1 MAPPRPKVGP
11 SVDFTT
17 LPTRSTRRQAT
28 DDSPSPPGSEK
39 SSQGRPARASKTA
52 AKKKA
57 VWHGAAPVGP
67 KPKDPNATGRKR
79 SASNQQASAKSK
91 ARKMDG
97 AGESHCSLTHIL
109 IQDSSQI
116 LLRTYRTQRW
126 RNSQWPPSARK
137 PNKFRIRTTPP
148 PHRHLRLAGRTDQIP
163 PKTPAEL
170 WDHDVDDADS
180 EKSDGSNDEEH
191 DDFEVEDEE
200 DLQHV
205 PTDVLSRT
213 FAQEQARWQNDDGLD
228 ADLNDNL
235 GHERPSSRASMSSGY
250 MSVPASEPAADSDE
264 SDAEASATFAA
275 LSKAA
280 QRVPLAE
287 QRKKKS
293 AENTASVDEPSCLP
307 PRKERGK
314 RDTARDNEKPRFIDT
329 AMSTKPQGSGKSR
342 NNSPAPKVKQEPVE
356 PTVRR
361 QYVGKERQSSPDI
374 INISD
379 SDDDGIQVV
388 DSSSIEIVFRPEDGK
403 VTLKMQ
409 HSRVERTVQLG
420 IDFYL
425 GYYLFKIAFP
435 GTERSLKFRLYTPA
449 LGCHGKDQTDITYR
463 NLLTPLLHGRASS
476 FRLKA
481 KNASDATVMANYA
494 LQGNAEAR
502 TGFLITGMRYIPVV
516 TWGRRLPVQLP
527 VDPRTGKRGDDV
539 VDTTMPYMAAGIR
552 STLLLAFFKGSPSVA
567 DKYSELFETN
577 KDGRKELPA
586 SMAALG
592 GTAVHS
598 SLNEHRTGHHVQS
611 KFEGNAVQEI
621 YDTHILLLDTL
632 RAKGSTV
639 LADLY
644 DIMHFTMFISAGS
657 RLGSVAAKPMAMEA
671 LALINL

>member
-17 LPTRSTRRQAT
+17 LPTRSTRRQAI
-28 DDSPSPPGSEK
+28 DNSPSPPRSEK
-39 SSQGRPARASKTA
+39 SSQGRPRASKTA
-52 AKKKA
+52 ANKKA

-91 ARKMDG
+91 ARKMDDS
-97 AGESHCSLTHIL
+97 APDLQDTEMAEFPVAPVRSKAKQISDSDDAPAPQAPETRRSHRSDPA
-109 IQDSSQI
+109 QD
-116 LLRTYRTQRW
+116 
-126 RNSQWPPSARK
+126 
-137 PNKFRIRTTPP
+137 
-148 PHRHLRLAGRTDQIP
+148 
-163 PKTPAEL
+163 PAEL

-180 EKSDGSNDEEH
+180 EKSNGSNDEEH
-191 DDFEVEDEE
+191 NDFEVEDEE

-213 FAQEQARWQNDDGLD
+213 FAQEARWQNDDGLD

-275 LSKAA
+275 LSEAA
-280 QRVPLAE
+280 QRVPFAE

-293 AENTASVDEPSCLP
+293 AENTASVDEPCCLP

-329 AMSTKPQGSGKSR
+329 AMSTKPQGSGKLR
-342 NNSPAPKVKQEPVE
+342 NNSSAPKVKQEPVE

-361 QYVGKERQSSPDI
+361 QHVGKERQSSPDI
-374 INISD
+374 ISISD

-425 GYYLFKIAFP
+425 GYYLFKITFP
-435 GTERSLKFRLYTPA
+435 GTEQKNIFAKDALLNSAFKLRLFDVMERI
-449 LGCHGKDQTDITYR
+449 KTDTTYR

-494 LQGNAEAR
+494 LQGNAEVR
-502 TGFLITGMRYIPVV
+502 TGFLITGMRYIYPSSP
-516 TWGRRLPVQLP
+516 GP

-644 DIMHFTMFISAGS
+644 DIMVAGS

-671 LALINL
+671 LALLNL